1 MPEHARGTQPP
12 NIALG
17 GHQGE
22 HNVGIRPRLRVITNN
37 VPGRMSED
45 ALGSRIEDTPD
56 FPASPADD
64 DATLVSEDASP
75 IDQTFPSFSERR
87 NRRRMPVTVTSSVWV
102 EVNAADVPQTA
113 TPNLTSSMR
122 GSGEMESEVRRWARR
137 HNLPGS
143 LHSMD
148 TPRPEQTFT
157 VNKAATRHRRT
168 FTGNKILTGPADVL
182 RTGQISRL
190 RRARF
195 RTAIPPSLS
204 VDSLESFLNMP
215 ATLNKK
221 SRSAHDAML
230 DSICNINF
238 DLDTHPSVL
247 LSSPR
252 KTTHDNAST
261 HVDRLKASAG
271 KLWSSLRA
279 RLRVRDRKQPSAPDN
294 GETEKSSES
303 APKEPKERRRRQFP
317 FQLRSRAVTVFTAKM
332 TERLYVAPETSE
344 TKHDDESDDEEDEK
358 GGQRVGS
365 PLRANRVEVVAS
377 PSNRDQAG
385 HGHWEWVD
393 DDAVHDKYSFC
404 FCFL

>member
-1 MPEHARGTQPP
+1 MPEQARGTQPP
-12 NIALG
+12 DIALG

-45 ALGSRIEDTPD
+45 ALGSWIEDTPD

-64 DATLVSEDASP
+64 DATLVEDASP
-75 IDQTFPSFSERR
+75 IDHAYSSFSERR

-102 EVNAADVPQTA
+102 EVNAANVPQTA

-122 GSGEMESEVRRWARR
+122 GSGEMESEVRHWARR

-143 LHSMD
+143 LHSMS
-148 TPRPEQTFT
+148 TPRPEQTFS
-157 VNKAATRHRRT
+157 VNRAATRHRRT

-215 ATLNKK
+215 ATLKK
-221 SRSAHDAML
+221 KPRSAHDAML
-230 DSICNINF
+230 GSICNINF

-247 LSSPR
+247 PSSPR

-261 HVDRLKASAG
+261 HVDRLKTSAG
-271 KLWSSLRA
+271 KLWTSLRA
-279 RLRVRDRKQPSAPDN
+279 RLRVWDRKQPSASDN
-294 GETEKSSES
+294 GDAEKPSDSTS
-303 APKEPKERRRRQFP
+303 KEPKERHRR
-317 FQLRSRAVTVFTAKM
+317 
-332 TERLYVAPETSE
+332 
-344 TKHDDESDDEEDEK
+344 
-358 GGQRVGS
+358 
-365 PLRANRVEVVAS
+365 
-377 PSNRDQAG
+377 
-385 HGHWEWVD
+385 
-393 DDAVHDKYSFC
+393 
-404 FCFL
+404 